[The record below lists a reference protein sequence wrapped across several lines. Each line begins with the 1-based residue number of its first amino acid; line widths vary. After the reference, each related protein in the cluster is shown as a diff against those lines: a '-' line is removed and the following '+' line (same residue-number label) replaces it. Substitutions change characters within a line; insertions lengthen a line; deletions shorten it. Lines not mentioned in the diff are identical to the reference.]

1 MKFRPC
7 RELQLLLHSISHGV
21 FHAANGVLH
30 FPFDLVGFALL
41 LQLSITDGLADR
53 LLYVTF
59 NFLRRSGDAIFVHN
73 CFLQHLAKPSYREK
87 SAMR

>member
-1 MKFRPC
+1 MTKFRPC
-7 RELQLLLHSISHGV
+7 RELQLLLYGFSYGV

-30 FPFDLVGFALL
+30 FSFDFVGFALR
-41 LQLSITDGLADR
+41 LQLSVTNRLADR

-73 CFLQHLAKPSYREK
+73 CF
-87 SAMR
+87 SAYPVDADTRYG